1 MHFGRIALVAGVAL
15 LSAVHSAGAQSFNQ
29 TIVFGDSNVDSGWW
43 KGWLAAGNSTGGAN
57 KDIVLKNSIAQGG
70 TGAPVGAGYLMN
82 SQILASYFGTSANP
96 ANQPGGT
103 NYAISGA
110 VDAAV
115 AANGNIGNLN
125 NVPPNTN
132 TGLPSTVQQIAN
144 YLASTGGIANPNAL
158 YLISSGGNDN
168 TYALDHIAGLV
179 ARENYLAGQAAR
191 LTAALLTL
199 QGAGARYIL
208 VQNEPGTGTLANFSN
223 QTLWTD
229 LRNAGVQF
237 IGVDRQAM
245 LRAVQ
250 SAPTMFGFTADTVQ
264 PGINGVNTGS
274 ACIWTGAAP
283 TSGWAQWCV
292 NSTTPTNSVAYL
304 RSANAQQTSLY
315 ADDQHFSAAGQK
327 IEADFMYSLVVAP
340 SEISFLAEAPIK
352 TRAAVISAID
362 NQIAVSMSQPGLYHA
377 WVAGNASWLKMTS
390 PYAGF
395 PDDPGWPVAATAG
408 FDFRLTPNWLV
419 GVAFS
424 GGTTRQTFSLGG
436 DFKLSE
442 FAVSGY
448 AAYLN
453 GPFWGNAI
461 VSGGG
466 LNYDTNRQVPIG
478 VAVLPNTSSTK
489 GSNYSLM
496 LETGYNFVSPLG
508 VAGGPAMPVK
518 APRVA
523 PLYVTHGPV
532 VGITWQRVRVDG
544 FTETDPF
551 AAVGGFTALSFL
563 GQSRNSAVSELGYQ
577 ASIDLGFWK
586 PFGKLTW
593 NHELANTDRFV
604 TAFLTTSAFAP
615 GFSLPGVVFGKDWG
629 TAMLGTT
636 LKLARNVTGYAAL
649 TSQFAERNVTVYGA
663 QVGLNVAFE
672 PTVLAEL
679 PVKAPRK

>member
-1 MHFGRIALVAGVAL
+1 VAKVHFGRIALVAGVAL
-15 LSAVHSAGAQSFNQ
+15 LSAVRLVDAQSFNQ

-43 KGWLAAGNSTGGAN
+43 KAWLASGNTTGSVG
-57 KDIVLKNSIAQGG
+57 KDNAIKASIAQGG

-82 SQILASYFGTSANP
+82 SQLLASYFGLSAIP
-96 ANQPGGT
+96 ADQPGGT
-103 NYAISGA
+103 NFAISGA
-110 VDAAV
+110 VDARSPS
-115 AANGNIGNLN
+115 NGNIGNLN
-125 NVPPNTN
+125 NNLQ
-132 TGLPSTVQQIAN
+132 LPSTVQQIGN
-144 YLASTGGIANPNAL
+144 YLASNGGGANPNAL
-158 YLISSGGNDN
+158 FLISSGGNDITFAN
-168 TYALDHIAGLV
+168 DNLTGLV
-179 ARENYLAGQAAR
+179 RKENYLASQAGS
-191 LTAALLTL
+191 LTAGVLTL
-199 QGAGARYIL
+199 QSAGARYIL
-208 VQNEPGTGTLANFSN
+208 VQNNFGNGTLVNFYN
-223 QTLWTD
+223 QVLWTD
-229 LRNAGVQF
+229 LAAAGVQF

-250 SAPTMFGFTADTVQ
+250 SNPAVFGLTNVD
-264 PGINGVNTGS
+264 PGVTGVNTGS
-274 ACIWTGAAP
+274 ACIWTGAGP
-283 TSGWAQWCV
+283 QSGWAQWCV
-292 NSTTPTNSVAYL
+292 NSTTPSNSVAYL
-304 RSANAQQTSLY
+304 RSANAQQTSLF
-315 ADDQHFSAAGQK
+315 ADDQHLSAAGQK

-362 NQIAVSMSQPGLYHA
+362 NQINISLSQPGQYHA
-377 WVAGNASWLKMTS
+377 WVAGNASWLKMTT
-390 PYAGF
+390 PYVGF

-442 FAVSGY
+442 FAISGY

-453 GPFWGNAI
+453 GPFWANAI
-461 VSGGG
+461 VSAGG

-478 VAVLPNTSSTK
+478 VAVLPNTSNTK
-489 GSNYSLM
+489 GSNTSLM

-508 VAGGPAMPVK
+508 IAAGPAMPVK

-563 GQSRNSAVSELGYQ
+563 GQARNSAVSELGYQ
-577 ASIDLGFWK
+577 ANIDLGIWK
-586 PFGKLTW
+586 PFGKLVW

-615 GFSLPGVVFGKDWG
+615 GFSLPGVIFGKDWG

-636 LKLARNVTGYAAL
+636 LKLARNVTGYAAFN
-649 TSQFAERNVTVYGA
+649 SQFAEHNVSVYGA
-663 QVGLNVAFE
+663 QVGINVAFE
-672 PTVLAEL
+672 PTVLADM